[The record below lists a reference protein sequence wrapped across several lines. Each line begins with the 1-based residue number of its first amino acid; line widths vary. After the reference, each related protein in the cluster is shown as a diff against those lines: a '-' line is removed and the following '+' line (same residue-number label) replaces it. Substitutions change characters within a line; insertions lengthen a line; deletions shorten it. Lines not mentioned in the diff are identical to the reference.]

1 MKKIYKNLIPAAAFL
16 LTLGVTSC
24 TGDLDVEP
32 LDPNMSTEMNFQ
44 QVLCKHSN
52 GG

>member
-32 LDPNMSTEMNFQ
+32 LDPNMSTEMNAEG
-44 QVLCKHSN
+44 LLNK
-52 GG
+52 